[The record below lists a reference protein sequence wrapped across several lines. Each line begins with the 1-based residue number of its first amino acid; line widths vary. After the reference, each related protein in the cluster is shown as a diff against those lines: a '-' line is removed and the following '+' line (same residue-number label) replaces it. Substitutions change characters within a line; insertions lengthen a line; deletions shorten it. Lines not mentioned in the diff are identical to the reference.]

1 MTTFPLALP
10 SSQPEPQPA
19 VDLGGGTMATL
30 RYATGLAPFA
40 EPVIEQ
46 FRRHHEAGNTEDGL
60 RTMVGFGFWQLRQDR
75 ETQFAITAPDYAA
88 EDFVDATTDDL
99 TLALWIEAAQADVL
113 SRADVDGAPIDMAM
127 GVTFTKAALTVVERG
142 RTDELVLVR
151 RPSTSE
157 DDSGWLVRTAE
168 KSFLRNKEVEILA
181 GLLVQ
186 TAAYLVPLLAL
197 PTGTMARVADGRFLG
212 AWATRATDGTVTDA
226 DRQLLD
232 ADGRGA
238 GAPIGEQGQASATT
252 TETIEEVV
260 DGVTLRARI
269 HPRLAPL
276 AGSVLM
282 AFAAGAAGPL
292 EPGARLQMSYAPYTL
307 EATDEGG
314 VLLVTTPDFSSPE
327 AYRERTTDGL
337 TGACS
342 GRSSRCRRL
351 ARRVSTRRRSGPPRP
366 SRSSR
371 PRSTRSSWGSP
382 PRSSWSASSSTP
394 ARTPSPTA
402 RGGPGGRSS
411 HRRPRP
417 TRSARCAT
425 STRASCRRATAPSAR
440 TWRCRS
446 GRCCSSSAA
455 SCTRRTSS
463 TTRSSRRSSS
473 GVSTARWVRC
483 SPRARRRGRSS
494 STLNEVA
501 PRPAQPSRGP
511 VWLVG

>member
-1 MTTFPLALP
+1 
-10 SSQPEPQPA
+10 
-19 VDLGGGTMATL
+19 
-30 RYATGLAPFA
+30 
-40 EPVIEQ
+40 
-46 FRRHHEAGNTEDGL
+46 
-60 RTMVGFGFWQLRQDR
+60 MVGFGFWQLRQDR

-113 SRADVDGAPIDMAM
+113 SRADVDGAPVDMAM
-127 GVTFTKAALTVVERG
+127 GVTFTKSALTVVERG

-168 KSFLRNKEVEILA
+168 KSFLRNKEVEVLA

-186 TAAYLVPLLAL
+186 SAPYLVPLLTL
-197 PTGTMARVADGRFLG
+197 PTGTVARVADGRFLG

-238 GAPIGEQGQASATT
+238 GAPIGERGQAAAPT

-260 DGVTLRARI
+260 GGVTLRART
-269 HPRLAPL
+269 HPQLAPL

-327 AYRERTTDGL
+327 AYRERTTDDL
-337 TGACS
+337 TGALL
-342 GRSSRCRRL
+342 GQVEQVQT
-351 ARRVSTRRRSGPPRP
+351 ARKAGVDAAPVRATETIAIQSAALDAIVLGEPSAFIMERYELDPGTDTLTDGTRRSGWSIVTP
-366 SRSSR
+366 SAQTDEERALRNIDAGELQACDRTFGPYLGLPVGSLLQFAGGELHSAHLVDQAKLEEVFERGEYRTMGEVLASGEASR
-371 PRSTRSSWGSP
+371 PLF
-382 PRSSWSASSSTP
+382 AD
-394 ARTPSPTA
+394 A
-402 RGGPGGRSS
+402 
-411 HRRPRP
+411 
-417 TRSARCAT
+417 
-425 STRASCRRATAPSAR
+425 
-440 TWRCRS
+440 
-446 GRCCSSSAA
+446 
-455 SCTRRTSS
+455 
-463 TTRSSRRSSS
+463 
-473 GVSTARWVRC
+473 
-483 SPRARRRGRSS
+483 
-494 STLNEVA
+494 N
-501 PRPAQPSRGP
+501 
-511 VWLVG
+511 

>member
-1 MTTFPLALP
+1 MTTFPLPLP
-10 SSQPEPQPA
+10 STQPEPQPA
-19 VDLGGGTMATL
+19 VDLGGGTVATL
-30 RYATGLAPFA
+30 RCAGEVAPFA
-40 EPVIEQ
+40 RPVVDRY
-46 FRRHHEAGNTEDGL
+46 RRHHEAGNTEDGL

-75 ETQFAITAPDYAA
+75 ETQFAITAPDYTA

-113 SRADVDGAPIDMAM
+113 SRADVDGAPVDMAM

-168 KSFLRNKEVEILA
+168 KSFLRNKEVEVLA

-186 TAAYLVPLLAL
+186 SAPYLVPLLTL
-197 PTGTMARVADGRFLG
+197 PTGTVARVAGGRFVG
-212 AWATRATDGTVTDA
+212 AWATRSADGTVTDA

-238 GAPIGEQGQASATT
+238 GVPIGERSPAAPT

-260 DGVTLRARI
+260 DGVTLRART
-269 HPRLAPL
+269 HPQLAPL

-327 AYRERTTDGL
+327 AYRERTTDDL
-337 TGACS
+337 TGALL
-342 GRSSRCRRL
+342 GQVEQVQT
-351 ARRVSTRRRSGPPRP
+351 ARKAGVDAAPVRATETIAIQSAALDAIVLGEPSAFIMERYELDPGTDTLTDGTRRSGWSIVTP
-366 SRSSR
+366 SAQTDEERALRNIDAGELQACDRTFGPYLALPVGSLLQFVGGELHSAHLVDQAMLAEVFERGEYCTMGEVLASGEASR
-371 PRSTRSSWGSP
+371 PLFVD
-382 PRSSWSASSSTP
+382 AD
-394 ARTPSPTA
+394 
-402 RGGPGGRSS
+402 
-411 HRRPRP
+411 
-417 TRSARCAT
+417 
-425 STRASCRRATAPSAR
+425 
-440 TWRCRS
+440 
-446 GRCCSSSAA
+446 
-455 SCTRRTSS
+455 
-463 TTRSSRRSSS
+463 
-473 GVSTARWVRC
+473 
-483 SPRARRRGRSS
+483 
-494 STLNEVA
+494 
-501 PRPAQPSRGP
+501 
-511 VWLVG
+511 

>member
-1 MTTFPLALP
+1 MATFPLPLP
-10 SSQPEPQPA
+10 STQPEPQPA
-19 VDLGGGTMATL
+19 VDLGGGTVATL
-30 RYATGLAPFA
+30 RCATEVAPFA
-40 EPVIEQ
+40 RPVVDRY
-46 FRRHHEAGNTEDGL
+46 RRHHEAGNTEDGL

-99 TLALWIEAAQADVL
+99 TLALWIEAAQADTL
-113 SRADVDGAPIDMAM
+113 SRADVDGAPVDMAM

-186 TAAYLVPLLAL
+186 SAAYLVPLLAL
-197 PTGTMARVADGRFLG
+197 PTGTVARVADGRFLG

-232 ADGRGA
+232 ADGHGA
-238 GAPIGEQGQASATT
+238 GAPIGERGQAAAPT

-260 DGVTLRARI
+260 DGVTLRART
-269 HPRLAPL
+269 HPQLAPL

-292 EPGARLQMSYAPYTL
+292 EPGAQLQMSYAPYTL

-327 AYRERTTDGL
+327 AYRERTTDDL
-337 TGACS
+337 TGALI
-342 GRSSRCRRL
+342 GQVEQVQT
-351 ARRVSTRRRSGPPRP
+351 ARKAGVDAAPVRATETIAIQSAALDAIVLGEPSAFIMERYELDPDAQTLTDGTRRSGWSIVVPTAQTDEERALRNVDAGELQACDRTFGPYLGLPVGSLLQFAGGELQSAHLVDQAKLAEVFERGEYRTMGEVLA
-366 SRSSR
+366 SGEASR
-371 PRSTRSSWGSP
+371 PLFVD
-382 PRSSWSASSSTP
+382 AD
-394 ARTPSPTA
+394 
-402 RGGPGGRSS
+402 
-411 HRRPRP
+411 
-417 TRSARCAT
+417 
-425 STRASCRRATAPSAR
+425 
-440 TWRCRS
+440 
-446 GRCCSSSAA
+446 
-455 SCTRRTSS
+455 
-463 TTRSSRRSSS
+463 
-473 GVSTARWVRC
+473 
-483 SPRARRRGRSS
+483 
-494 STLNEVA
+494 
-501 PRPAQPSRGP
+501 
-511 VWLVG
+511 